1 MGWLWPVPGSRKGKA
16 VCDMAN
22 TNAVKDPKNGVVSC
36 WVCTGMM
43 IFIDVLRLTMLRMNN
58 RVVDWVFIAL
68 IIIWVVI
75 SVVETVK
82 YKKFKK
88 KQEDGR

>member
-1 MGWLWPVPGSRKGKA
+1 
-16 VCDMAN
+16 MAN

-68 IIIWVVI
+68 IVIWVVI
-75 SVVETVK
+75 SVTETVK
-82 YKKFKK
+82 YQKYIKKVREGK
-88 KQEDGR
+88 

>member
-1 MGWLWPVPGSRKGKA
+1 
-16 VCDMAN
+16 MAN

-43 IFIDVLRLTMLRMNN
+43 IFIDVLRLVMLRMNN

-68 IIIWVVI
+68 IVIWIVI
-75 SVVETVK
+75 SITETVK
-82 YKKFKK
+82 YQKYKK
-88 KQEDGR
+88 KVRGGK

>member
-1 MGWLWPVPGSRKGKA
+1 
-16 VCDMAN
+16 MAN

-68 IIIWVVI
+68 IIIWIVI

-82 YKKFKK
+82 YKKNKRMH
-88 KQEDGR
+88 EDRR

>member
-1 MGWLWPVPGSRKGKA
+1 
-16 VCDMAN
+16 MAN

-43 IFIDVLRLTMLRMNN
+43 IVINLVRLFGLRMDNK
-58 RVVDWVFIAL
+58 VWDWIFIVL
-68 IIIWVVI
+68 IAIWIVI

-82 YKKFKK
+82 YVKK
-88 KQEDGR
+88 KKAR

>member
-1 MGWLWPVPGSRKGKA
+1 
-16 VCDMAN
+16 MAN

-68 IIIWVVI
+68 IVIWVVI
-75 SVVETVK
+75 SVMETVK
-82 YKKFKK
+82 YQKYKK
-88 KQEDGR
+88 KVREGK

>member
-1 MGWLWPVPGSRKGKA
+1 MTEKEQIEIRGETQ
-16 VCDMAN
+16 MAN

-68 IIIWVVI
+68 IVIWVVI
-75 SVVETVK
+75 SVTETVK
-82 YKKFKK
+82 YQNYKK
-88 KQEDGR
+88 KVREGK

>member
-1 MGWLWPVPGSRKGKA
+1 
-16 VCDMAN
+16 MAN

-43 IFIDVLRLTMLRMNN
+43 IFMDVLRLTMLRMNN
-58 RVVDWVFIAL
+58 RVIDWVFIAL
-68 IIIWVVI
+68 IIIWIVI

-82 YKKFKK
+82 YRKYKKMH
-88 KQEDGR
+88 EDRR

>member
-1 MGWLWPVPGSRKGKA
+1 
-16 VCDMAN
+16 MAN

-43 IFIDVLRLTMLRMNN
+43 IFIDVLRLTMLRMNKP
-58 RVVDWVFIAL
+58 VVDWVFIAL
-68 IIIWVVI
+68 IVIWIVI

>member
-1 MGWLWPVPGSRKGKA
+1 
-16 VCDMAN
+16 MAN

>member
-1 MGWLWPVPGSRKGKA
+1 
-16 VCDMAN
+16 MAN

-43 IFIDVLRLTMLRMNN
+43 IFIDVLRLTMLRMNKP
-58 RVVDWVFIAL
+58 VVDWVFIVL
-68 IIIWVVI
+68 IVIWIVI

-82 YKKFKK
+82 YKRFKE

>member
-1 MGWLWPVPGSRKGKA
+1 
-16 VCDMAN
+16 MAN

-68 IIIWVVI
+68 IVIWVVI
-75 SVVETVK
+75 SVTETVK
-82 YKKFKK
+82 YQNYKK
-88 KQEDGR
+88 KVREGK

>member
-1 MGWLWPVPGSRKGKA
+1 
-16 VCDMAN
+16 MAN

-68 IIIWVVI
+68 IVIWVVI
-75 SVVETVK
+75 SVTETVK
-82 YKKFKK
+82 YQKYKK
-88 KQEDGR
+88 KVREGK

>member
-1 MGWLWPVPGSRKGKA
+1 
-16 VCDMAN
+16 MAN

-43 IFIDVLRLTMLRMNN
+43 IFIDVLRLMMLRMDN
-58 RVVDWVFIAL
+58 RLVDWVFIVL
-68 IIIWVVI
+68 IAIWVII

-82 YKKFKK
+82 YRKFKNK
-88 KQEDGR
+88 MEAGGN